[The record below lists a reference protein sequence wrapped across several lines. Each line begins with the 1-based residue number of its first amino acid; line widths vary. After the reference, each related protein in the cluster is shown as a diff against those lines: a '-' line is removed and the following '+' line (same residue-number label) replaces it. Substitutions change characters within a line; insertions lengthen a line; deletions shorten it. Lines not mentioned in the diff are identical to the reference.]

1 MQMIFNLKMEK
12 LCVENTLKINITV
25 EKKNKMTCY
34 AQ

>member
-1 MQMIFNLKMEK
+1 MIFNLKMEK